1 MPGPVR
7 FLMPGALGCNVIG
20 YNPLCR
26 YLSAGRN
33 LKKDCRLS
41 MPSSYCRTKFA
52 KNRKSGGNYKSVIGR
67 I

>member
-20 YNPLCR
+20 YSPLCR

-33 LKKDCRLS
+33 LKKRL
-41 MPSSYCRTKFA
+41 PALYAFILLPDEVCK
-52 KNRKSGGNYKSVIGR
+52 KPKIGR
-67 I
+67 QL